1 MRKMYETL
9 LKKKKQAKAAA
20 VAGLSAIGA
29 QAHAALSTTEVQT
42 ALTGA
47 QTTGESVGGMVIA
60 VVAGLVVVGVIIAL
74 VKKV

>member
-9 LKKKKQAKAAA
+9 LDKKNQAKVAAA
-20 VAGLSAIGA
+20 AGL
-29 QAHAALSTTEVQT
+29 T
-42 ALTGA
+42 ALAGHAMAAVDTAAVEASLTAAQGSGELVGA
-47 QTTGESVGGMVIA
+47 KVIA